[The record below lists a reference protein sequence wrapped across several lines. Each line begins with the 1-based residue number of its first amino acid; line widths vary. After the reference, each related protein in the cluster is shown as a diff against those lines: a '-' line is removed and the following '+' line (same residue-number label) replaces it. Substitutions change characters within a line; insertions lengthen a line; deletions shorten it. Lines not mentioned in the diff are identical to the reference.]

1 MAHADELSRSV
12 IPVVY
17 LEDDSSRRALIV
29 QALANCGYSGCWS
42 SSARSSV
49 LSEHLEEIK
58 PRCPDLLLFG
68 IHPEREESWQ
78 NLERVRSVYRG
89 PVLVVSEVFD
99 ELVRQRVMKLGGPEY
114 LPWAEAGEL
123 GLDLKIET
131 MLAIHHVENV
141 IVDNDHRM
149 QRLFVNILT
158 VMVKILE
165 SKDPYTR
172 FHSHSVA
179 MWSRM
184 LGRKRGLSEE
194 ELLRMGLAAVFHDFG
209 KIGIPEEILN
219 KPVRLTNE
227 EFSVM
232 MQHPLIARDLLSS
245 IDLLADLLPAI
256 THHHEHW
263 DGSGYPKHL
272 KGEEIPLWARI
283 IGIADAYDTMASRR
297 AYKEPKTPEQV
308 MSEFRR
314 NRGTQFDPQLVDLM
328 LEILEEKHRS
338 GQVFNSSTESSRMA
352 PIDSDI
358 PKQP

>member
-1 MAHADELSRSV
+1 MHVDDFNRAL
-12 IPVVY
+12 IQVVF
-17 LEDDSSRRALIV
+17 LEDDEPRRTMIG
-29 QALANCGYSGCWS
+29 QALSNRGYAGRRCGP
-42 SSARSSV
+42 ALMSV
-49 LSEHLEEIK
+49 LSEYVKEAK
-58 PRCPDLLLFG
+58 SRGPDLLIYGL
-68 IHPEREESWQ
+68 HPEREESWQ
-78 NLERVRSVYRG
+78 NLDRVCNAFAG
-89 PVLVVSEVFD
+89 PTLVVSDVFD
-99 ELVRQRVMKLGGPEY
+99 EQTRESVMKLGGPEY
-114 LPWAEAGEL
+114 LPWAESGDL

-131 MLAIHHVENV
+131 MLAIHRVEHL
-141 IVDNDHRM
+141 IDDNDHRM

-184 LGRKRGLSEE
+184 LGRKKGLSEE
-194 ELLRMGLAAVFHDFG
+194 ELLRLGLAAVFHDFG

-227 EFSVM
+227 EFAVM

-245 IDLLADLLPAI
+245 IDLLSDLLPAI
-256 THHHEHW
+256 THHHERW

-272 KGEEIPLWARI
+272 KAEDIPLWARI

-297 AYKEPKTPEQV
+297 TYKEPMTPEQV
-308 MSEFRR
+308 MNEFRR
-314 NRGTQFDPQLVDLM
+314 NRGTQFDPELVDLM

-338 GQVFNSSTESSRMA
+338 GQVFTSSTESRRMA
-352 PIDSDI
+352 PLNIDGV
-358 PKQP
+358 